1 MMNHERSITKMKN
14 YVKPELFYE
23 SYELSQNIA
32 ACGWD
37 LNQANTKDCKFVGDP
52 TYGNPSIVVF
62 ETKEKCETV
71 LEGYCYENSSD
82 NIAMKIFQS

>member
-1 MMNHERSITKMKN
+1 MKN
-14 YVKPELFYE
+14 YVKPELFFE

-37 LNQANTKDCKFVGDP
+37 MNQDLPGVCTAKGDP
-52 TYGNPSIVVF
+52 SYGNPSDVEVF
-62 ETKEKCETV
+62 TENSACKVV
-71 LEGYCYENSSD
+71 LESYCYENSAD

>member
-1 MMNHERSITKMKN
+1 MKN
-14 YVKPELFYE
+14 YVKPELFFE

-37 LNQANTKDCKFVGDP
+37 LVKDDNGNSRFVGDP
-52 TYGNPSIVVF
+52 AYGNPGILVF
-62 ETKEKCETV
+62 NADMECEHI
-71 LEGYCYENSSD
+71 LEGYCYENSAD